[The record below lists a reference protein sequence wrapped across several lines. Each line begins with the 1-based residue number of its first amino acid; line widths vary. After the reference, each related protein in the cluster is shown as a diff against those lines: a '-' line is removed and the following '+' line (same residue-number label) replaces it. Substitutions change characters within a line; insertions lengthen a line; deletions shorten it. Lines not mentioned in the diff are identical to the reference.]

1 MPTIAMI
8 TWDATARLDPLYN
21 PEDAIAQHVAL
32 AAGTYVRGTVL
43 GEVTATP
50 GTYKAYAAANADGSQ
65 NPAMLL
71 MYSCVVDA
79 SGNVTLGNS
88 PTGGGGEFGQFNGKS
103 VPAYMGGI
111 FRTQELVGL
120 DANAVTKLSG
130 RLLEGT
136 VAAGQFT
143 F

>member
-1 MPTIAMI
+1 MPTTATT
-8 TWDATARLDPLYN
+8 TWSASGRLDPLYN

-32 AAGTYVRGTVL
+32 AGPATYQRGTVL

-50 GTYKAYAAANADGSQ
+50 GTYKPYAAANADGSQ

-71 MYSCVVDA
+71 MYTVVVDA
-79 SGNVTLGNS
+79 SGNVSLA
-88 PTGGGGEFGQFNGKS
+88 GEFGQTQKS
-103 VPAYMGGI
+103 APAYMAGV

-120 DANAVTKLSG
+120 DANAVTRLAG
-130 RLLEGT
+130 RLVEGT
-136 VAAGQFT
+136 VTAGQFL

>member
-1 MPTIAMI
+1 MPT
-8 TWDATARLDPLYN
+8 TYTNSYSGTARLDPLYN

-50 GTYKAYAAANADGSQ
+50 GTYKAYASANVDGSQ

-79 SGNVTLGNS
+79 SGNVSLGTS
-88 PTGGGGEFGQFNGKS
+88 TTGGEWGQVFGKS
-103 VPAYMGGI
+103 APAYMAGI

-120 DANAVTKLSG
+120 DANAVTKLAG

-136 VAAGQFT
+136 VTAGQFS